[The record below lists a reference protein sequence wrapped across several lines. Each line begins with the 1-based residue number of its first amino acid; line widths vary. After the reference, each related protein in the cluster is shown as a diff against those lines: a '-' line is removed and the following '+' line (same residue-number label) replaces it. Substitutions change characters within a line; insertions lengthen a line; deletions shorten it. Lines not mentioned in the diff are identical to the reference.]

1 MIEITEEDIKKYI
14 KAQEIKS
21 YRCPVTKVLFKQN
34 RYGLFRFKCSGLSM
48 NKYLEIADNEENY
61 LRRGGKH

>member
-34 RYGLFRFKCSGLSM
+34 RYGLFRFKVSGLSM
-48 NKYLEIADNEENY
+48 NKYLEIADNEEKY
-61 LRRGGKH
+61 LNGG

>member
-1 MIEITEEDIKKYI
+1 MIEITENDIKKYI

-48 NKYLEIADNEENY
+48 NKYLEVADNEEKY

>member
-48 NKYLEIADNEENY
+48 NKYLEIADNEEKY

>member
-48 NKYLEIADNEENY
+48 QKYLLIADNEERY
-61 LRRGGKH
+61 LKGV